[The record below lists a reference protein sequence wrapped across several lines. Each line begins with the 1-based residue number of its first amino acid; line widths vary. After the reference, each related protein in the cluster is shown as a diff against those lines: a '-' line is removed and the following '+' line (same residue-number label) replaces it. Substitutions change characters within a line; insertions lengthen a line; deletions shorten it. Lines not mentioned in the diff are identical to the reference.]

1 MYVRRHLGVF
11 FMLEEFPRNQLYSI
25 IQRYG
30 QSLVEDTRRCK
41 GLLKDLA
48 PKHQR
53 ETNLLLLVLEHKLIG
68 EIIQETQLPVSVKL
82 DRLAQKLH
90 DNVGIQKDFAF
101 WAVESWAIALD
112 ISPVTDTFNQIVE
125 DTENEK
131 LFELGQKFHKNE
143 EYDKAHEY
151 YLLAAEKGHADSQ
164 YVIGLMYAHGIGIE
178 KNIDNAFKWYKLAA
192 EKGHAESPYQIGHMY
207 EYGEGIEIN
216 EQEAFKWYKLAA
228 EQEDRFSM
236 IKLAKM
242 YELGLGVEINEQE
255 AFKWC
260 KLAAE
265 KGSSDS
271 MKNLGR
277 MYECGLGIQID
288 YEESIKWYLSAAKKF
303 SISSRRS
310 SKHKDKELDCYI
322 SAAKLDNTFALNK
335 LKEYG
340 DYKNDAS
347 LCKWRGCYDLGRKA
361 QFNLGEIYY
370 YGTIFI
376 EENKDEAFKW
386 YRFAAA
392 GYGLADVYY
401 FLFEL
406 TDKENDIE
414 AQYSLGW
421 INSINSDM
429 EEAIEYFEL
438 AANQGHDEAKKE
450 LAEIYYE
457 LGCNYEN
464 GEDVEQNIT
473 KAIKYFRLAAE
484 YGHPAAQLVLAETLY
499 HGLGMEEESIKWY
512 QRATAQQ
519 FDVSIDDVEK
529 ALMQA
534 LEI

>member
-1 MYVRRHLGVF
+1 
-11 FMLEEFPRNQLYSI
+11 MLEEFPRKILYSI

-68 EIIQETQLPVSVKL
+68 EILQETQLPVSVKL

-90 DNVGIQKDFAF
+90 DNVGIQKDFAL

-112 ISPVTDTFNQIVE
+112 ISPVTETFNQIVE

-131 LFELGQKFHKNE
+131 LFELGEKFDDNE
-143 EYDKAHEY
+143 EYDKAIEY
-151 YLLAAEKGHADSQ
+151 YRLAAENGFLQAQFALADML
-164 YVIGLMYAHGIGIE
+164 YLGIFVNE
-178 KNIDNAFKWYKLAA
+178 NEEEAFKWFKLAA
-192 EKGHAESPYQIGHMY
+192 EKGHAESQYKIGRIY
-207 EYGEGIEIN
+207 ERGRVIEKN
-216 EQEAFKWYKLAA
+216 LEEAFKWYRLAA
-228 EQEDRFSM
+228 EQEYRLSM
-236 IKLAKM
+236 VKLAEI

-277 MYECGLGIQID
+277 MYECGLGVQID

-303 SISSRRS
+303 SISSW
-310 SKHKDKELDCYI
+310 KTPKDKELDCYI

-347 LCKWRGCYDLGRKA
+347 LCEWEGCYDLGRKA

-376 EENKDEAFKW
+376 EENEDEAFKW
-386 YRFAAA
+386 YRLAAA
-392 GYGLADVYY
+392 GYGILNVYDFLYELA
-401 FLFEL
+401 
-406 TDKENDIE
+406 DKENDIE

-421 INSINSDM
+421 ILNIDSDI
-429 EEAIEYFEL
+429 EEAIEYFKL

-457 LGCNYEN
+457 LGCEYESGEDYEN
-464 GEDVEQNIT
+464 DEDVEQDIT

-484 YGHPAAQLVLAETLY
+484 FGHPAAQLVLAETLF
-499 HGLGMEEESIKWY
+499 HGLGMEVESIKWY
-512 QRATAQQ
+512 QRASAHQL
-519 FDVSIDDVEK
+519 DIIDDVDK
-529 ALMQA
+529 ALMIA
-534 LEI
+534 LSI